1 MLSMSYN
8 FIVYFHSQGG
18 MNEGVLYPSKDPIA
32 KLRQEMKLR
41 GLSQKT
47 VKSYAQY
54 ISQCLS
60 FANRGPL
67 EIRTVDVR
75 AFLEHLADR
84 GCSPSTLN
92 TAYSALRFYF
102 GTILHRGFF
111 TGIPRAKKAHA
122 LPVVLSKNEVR
133 QMIGIMDN
141 PKHRCMLQLLY
152 GTGMR
157 VGELVRLRMGDVDFE
172 RGLIIVK
179 YGKGAKDRL
188 VMLPAAVHATLVN
201 QRRLKTLNDFLFT
214 NGRGGRLTE
223 KTIQKVVQ
231 QAARKAC
238 VEKVVTPHTL
248 RHSFATHLLEQGT
261 DIRYVQELL
270 GHSSVKTTQIYTHVT
285 STHIAHLASP
295 LDV

>member
-1 MLSMSYN
+1 
-8 FIVYFHSQGG
+8 
-18 MNEGVLYPSKDPIA
+18 MNESGLYPSKDPIA

-47 VKSYAQY
+47 IKSYVQY

-67 EIRTVDVR
+67 EVRADDVR
-75 AFLEHLADR
+75 SFLEFLADR
-84 GCSPSTLN
+84 GRSPATLN
-92 TAYSALRFYF
+92 VAYSALRFYF
-102 GTILHRGFF
+102 GSILHRGFF
-111 TGIPRAKKAHA
+111 TGIPRAKKVRA
-122 LPVVLSKNEVR
+122 LPVVLSKDEARRVVAA
-133 QMIGIMDN
+133 MDN
-141 PKHRCMLQLLY
+141 PKHRCILQLLY

-172 RGLIIVK
+172 RGLIVVK
-179 YGKGAKDRL
+179 HGKGAKDRL
-188 VMLPAAVHATLVN
+188 VMLPAGVRDTLVN
-201 QRRLKTLNDFLFT
+201 QRRLKIPNDFLFT

-223 KTIQKVVQ
+223 ETIQKIVR
-231 QAARKAC
+231 QAAYHAG